1 MATAIKTALEGVSF
15 PQIRTVVLPL
25 TATAVLRS
33 CPNVTRI
40 ALHHYGYGDPL
51 RIIRDFCPR
60 VEILQGLPFTAKV
73 VKALLKAAP
82 AVRELGFEID
92 HYNETHPD
100 PQPEPDLS
108 LLPELKNLS
117 VVRIDNFD
125 IKDPRKKK
133 FLFDGLRNA
142 LSKIKTKEDKRI
154 VVSYSIPPH
163 NSENTTERERTEI
176 IVIE

>member
-1 MATAIKTALEGVSF
+1 MSLPNLHTLQIVSATQHMATAIKTALEGVSF

-73 VKALLKAAP
+73 VKGTSSS
-82 AVRELGFEID
+82 REF
-92 HYNETHPD
+92 YNE
-100 PQPEPDLS
+100 L
-108 LLPELKNLS
+108 
-117 VVRIDNFD
+117 VF
-125 IKDPRKKK
+125 
-133 FLFDGLRNA
+133 
-142 LSKIKTKEDKRI
+142 
-154 VVSYSIPPH
+154 
-163 NSENTTERERTEI
+163 
-176 IVIE
+176 